1 MINTLDR
8 EADDEQEEV
17 RGHAALQILARRRH
31 RQVFGLQLP
40 AWLPINPVGNVAIN
54 PANPLILQSGG
65 PGRTRTCNQTVM
77 SGRL

>member
-1 MINTLDR
+1 MQRCRVLPGANDATW
-8 EADDEQEEV
+8 
-17 RGHAALQILARRRH
+17 H

-54 PANPLILQSGG
+54 PANPLFLQSGG